1 MIGALIIVFREVLEA
16 ALVIGIV
23 GAAVK
28 GVPRRGVLIGTGVAI
43 GVIVAALVASGIDV
57 VSGFAHG
64 TGQALFEAGVLTVA
78 GLMLAW
84 HNLWV
89 AEHGREMAARLKTLG
104 TAVTAGQEP
113 ATMLVVVTALA
124 VMREGSEVSLFLY
137 GIAASGVNDMQV
149 LIGGLLG
156 VAAGVTVGYTLFAGL
171 SRIPIK
177 SLFRVSGV
185 IILFIASGMLS
196 RGAAFLVQA
205 GYLPPLIPGV
215 WNTSWLVPGGSV
227 FGRSLEAL
235 VGYTPAPSLMQVL
248 VWIGALTIIGV
259 PMLVKSGRLRLPA
272 AGAVMLAIMTL
283 VLIVGVFVG
292 AQAYAADYKVYSP
305 TVVKGE
311 TELEMRAFNSWGAGP
326 LSGARQAVKF
336 AAGHTFTHWW
346 ATEVYAEAE
355 KEPSESLKL
364 EDFEWEN
371 RFQLTPQGKYWAD
384 VGLIN
389 ENEIPRYANDPY
401 RISIGP
407 SLAKDF
413 GRISARLNLLVAHEY
428 GTHARHGI
436 ELDYRARIQYRWR
449 RELSPIVE
457 AYGEP
462 VGWTGLY
469 GPSRQQLGMGLV
481 GQFTTEPG
489 KDLRYGLVALYGTT
503 TAASRETLVARL
515 EYEFF

>member
-28 GVPRRGVLIGTGVAI
+28 GLPRRGQLIGAGIAI
-43 GVIVAALVASGIDV
+43 GVAGAGLVASGIDV
-57 VSGFAHG
+57 VSDFAHG
-64 TGQALFEAGVLTVA
+64 TGQALFEAGVLAVA

-84 HNLWV
+84 HNLWM
-89 AEHGREMAARLKTLG
+89 AEHGREMAVRLKTLG
-104 TAVTAGQEP
+104 SDVTAGREP

-124 VMREGSEVSLFLY
+124 VMREGSEVAVFLY
-137 GIAASGVNDMQV
+137 GIAASGVNGMQV
-149 LIGGLLG
+149 LIGGLFG
-156 VAAGVTVGYTLFAGL
+156 VASGAAVGYTLFTGL
-171 SRIPIK
+171 SRVPLK
-177 SLFRVSGV
+177 SLFRVSSV
-185 IILFIASGMLS
+185 ILLFIASGMLARS
-196 RGAAFLVQA
+196 AEFLVQA
-205 GYLPPLIPGV
+205 GYLPPLVPDV
-215 WNTSWLVPGGSV
+215 WNTSWLVAGGSV
-227 FGRSLEAL
+227 LGRSLGAL
-235 VGYTPAPSLMQVL
+235 VGYTPAPSLLQVL
-248 VWIGALTIIGV
+248 VWIAALTLIGV

-272 AGAVMLAIMTL
+272 AGAVLLAILTL
-283 VLIVGVFVG
+283 ALIVGVLG
-292 AQAYAADYKVYSP
+292 ASQAYAADYKVYAP

-311 TELEMRAFNSWGAGP
+311 TELEMRAFNSWSTGP
-326 LSGARQAVKF
+326 LSGARRAVKF
-336 AAGHTFTHWW
+336 AAGHSFTNWW

-355 KEPSESLKL
+355 QAPTESLKL

-401 RISIGP
+401 RISFGP
-407 SLAKDF
+407 SFGKDF
-413 GRISARLNLLVAHEY
+413 GYFSARLNLLAAHEY

-436 ELDYRARIQYRWR
+436 ELDYRARIEYRWR
-449 RELSPIVE
+449 RALSPVVE

-462 VGWTGLY
+462 VGWTGRY
-469 GPSRQQLGMGLV
+469 GPSRQQVGVGLV
-481 GQFTTEPG
+481 GQITTGPG
-489 KDLRYGLVALYGTT
+489 RDLRYGLVALYGTT